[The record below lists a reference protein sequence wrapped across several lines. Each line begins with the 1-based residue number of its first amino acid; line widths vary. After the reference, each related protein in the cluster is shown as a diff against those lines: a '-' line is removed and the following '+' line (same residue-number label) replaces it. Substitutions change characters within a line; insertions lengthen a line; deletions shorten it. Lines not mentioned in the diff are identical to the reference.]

1 MFDTSKRSNAS
12 GGWTRGYDQIMASD
26 ATLTVCSDP
35 AALAETAANL
45 LIDVAT
51 EAVRERGRFM
61 LCLAGGETP
70 RKTYALLARPA
81 LSERVRWDRTWVF
94 FGDERVVPPHHA
106 ESNYRMAHE
115 TLLSRVPIPSA
126 QILRMHGEDA
136 DADSAAAAYAAR
148 LTEVFGTRRGELPRF
163 DLVLLGLGVDGHT
176 ASLFPGSPVL
186 REVFRSV
193 AAVHVTAA
201 QIPQRLTL
209 TFPVLNAAR
218 RVIFLVAGAEKAKIV
233 KVVLSDQALLPAAM
247 IRPTDGELIW
257 LADRAAAALHP
268 IGGAR

>member
-1 MFDTSKRSNAS
+1 MRLDGRSRGRPSPRRPAEAPPCSRWRHSGLCPICRRRGGPQEKLSCPKKFIMFDTSKRSNAS
-12 GGWTRGYDQIMASD
+12 AGWTRGYDLIMASD
-26 ATLTVCSDP
+26 PTLTVCSDP

-45 LIDVAT
+45 IIDAAT

-70 RKTYALLARPA
+70 RKTYALLA
-81 LSERVRWDRTWVF
+81 
-94 FGDERVVPPHHA
+94 
-106 ESNYRMAHE
+106 
-115 TLLSRVPIPSA
+115 
-126 QILRMHGEDA
+126 
-136 DADSAAAAYAAR
+136 
-148 LTEVFGTRRGELPRF
+148 
-163 DLVLLGLGVDGHT
+163 LGVDGHT

-186 REVFRSV
+186 REVFRTV
-193 AAVHVTAA
+193 AAVHVAAA

-209 TFPVLNAAR
+209 TFPVLNAAA

-233 KVVLSDQALLPAAM
+233 KAVLSDQAVLPAAM
-247 IRPTDGELIW
+247 VRPTDGELIW

>member
-12 GGWTRGYDQIMASD
+12 DGWTRGYDLIMASD
-26 ATLTVCSDP
+26 STLTVCSDP

-45 LIDVAT
+45 IIDAAT

-70 RKTYALLARPA
+70 RKTYALLALPA
-81 LSERVRWDRTWVF
+81 FSERVRWDRTWAF
-94 FGDERVVPPHHA
+94 FGDERVVPPDHA

-115 TLLSRVPIPSA
+115 TLLSRVPIPTA
-126 QILRMHGEDA
+126 HILRMRGEEA
-136 DADSAAAAYAAR
+136 DADSAAAAYAAS

-186 REVFRSV
+186 REVFRTV
-193 AAVHVTAA
+193 AAVHVAAA

-209 TFPVLNAAR
+209 TFPVLNAAA

-233 KVVLSDQALLPAAM
+233 RTVLSEPARLPAALA
-247 IRPTDGELIW
+247 RPTDGELVW
-257 LADRAAAALHP
+257 LTDRAAAALHP
-268 IGGAR
+268 VAEAQ

>member
-1 MFDTSKRSNAS
+1 MFDTEKRSNAS
-12 GGWTRGYDQIMASD
+12 AGWTRGYDLIMASD
-26 ATLTVCSDP
+26 ATLTVCADP

-45 LIDVAT
+45 IIDVAT

-70 RKTYALLARPA
+70 RKTYELLALPEFSQRI
-81 LSERVRWDRTWVF
+81 RWDRTWAF
-94 FGDERVVPPHHA
+94 FGDERVVPPEHA
-106 ESNYRMAHE
+106 ESNYRRANE
-115 TLLSRVPIPSA
+115 ALLSRVPIPA
-126 QILRMHGEDA
+126 VQVLRMRGEDA
-136 DADSAAAAYAAR
+136 DADGAAAAYAAT
-148 LTEVFGTRRGELPRF
+148 LSEAFGTRRGELPRF

-186 REVFRSV
+186 REVFRTV

-201 QIPQRLTL
+201 QIPQRITL
-209 TFPVLNAAR
+209 TFPVLNAAA

-233 KVVLSDQALLPAAM
+233 KAVLSDQAMVPAGM